1 MIHSLIEPDDAR
13 WRLLDEPTCRW
24 SIVYRTTHITCRL
37 GKSFGILSDM
47 ERNFEGR
54 PSADDA
60 AARLRDLASD
70 RQTLADSVQVPRTL
84 LAALGGVAAWWVA
97 AAATA
102 NPGENYEPPASGWL
116 GLVAGLVVLHL
127 IRRETGIG
135 FRRLGTRA
143 TMASIAILMVCLTL
157 FSISLGFVSLGARWA
172 VTLTSMCAFG
182 LVTWLAGIVY
192 RSALDQLR
200 HD

>member
-1 MIHSLIEPDDAR
+1 
-13 WRLLDEPTCRW
+13 
-24 SIVYRTTHITCRL
+24 
-37 GKSFGILSDM
+37 M

-60 AARLRDLASD
+60 AASLRDLASD
-70 RQTLADSVQVPRTL
+70 RQTLADGVHVPRTL
-84 LAALGGVAAWWVA
+84 LAAFGGVAAWWVA

-116 GLVAGLVVLHL
+116 GLVAVLVILHL
-127 IRRETGIG
+127 VRRETGIR
-135 FRRLGTRA
+135 FRKMGTRA
-143 TMASIAILMVCLTL
+143 IMASIAILMVCLTL
-157 FSISLGFVSLGARWA
+157 FSISLGLVSFGARWA
-172 VTLTSMCAFG
+172 VALTSVSAFG

-200 HD
+200 RD

>member
-1 MIHSLIEPDDAR
+1 M
-13 WRLLDEPTCRW
+13 TCRFGK
-24 SIVYRTTHITCRL
+24 SLCRL
-37 GKSFGILSDM
+37 SVM

-60 AARLRDLASD
+60 AASLRDLASD
-70 RQTLADSVQVPRTL
+70 RQTLADGVHVPKML

-102 NPGENYEPPASGWL
+102 NSGENYQPPTSGWL
-116 GLVAGLVVLHL
+116 GLVAVLVILHL
-127 IRRETGIG
+127 IRREAGIR
-135 FRRLGTRA
+135 FRNMGARA
-143 TMASIAILMVCLTL
+143 ITATIAILMVCLTL
-157 FSISLGFVSLGARWA
+157 FSISLGLVSFGARWA
-172 VTLTSMCAFG
+172 VALTSVTAFG

-192 RSALDQLR
+192 RLALDQLR